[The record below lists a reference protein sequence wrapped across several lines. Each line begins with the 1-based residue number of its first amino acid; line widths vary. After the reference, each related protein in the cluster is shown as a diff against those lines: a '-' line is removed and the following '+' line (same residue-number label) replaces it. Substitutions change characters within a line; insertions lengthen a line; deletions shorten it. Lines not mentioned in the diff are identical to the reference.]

1 MPGDVAPKAA
11 APVKPKWT
19 HELLLDSEMLLGS
32 KETEVCDRFVALLA
46 MEAKRQLELM
56 RAKVARLPPPAPG
69 AAFPDPEKFRVHVRT
84 ITPTLRVFQLLFD
97 NKSPVVKT
105 LMVDREQAISLA
117 SHQGAAFDDTRA
129 QLKEWNTVELM
140 EALEALVMNAAQS
153 ARKGGRLNLPD
164 THDDLVH
171 MLDTDTMLDVLNRK
185 DPGMRSTRSDA
196 LTPIDL
202 WR

>member
-105 LMVDREQAISLA
+105 LLVDREEAISLA

-140 EALEALVMNAAQS
+140 EALEALVMNAAS
-153 ARKGGRLNLPD
+153 TRRKGGRLDLPG
-164 THDDLVH
+164 THEELVSV
-171 MLDTDTMLDVLNRK
+171 LDGGTMLDELNRK
-185 DPGMRSTRSDA
+185 DPGTRSTRSDG
-196 LTPIDL
+196 LRPIDL